1 MGFVVLFAIAL
12 WALLRCI
19 CYSPCMGF
27 VVLFAVALWALL
39 CFICEYVLSV
49 SNCRQGID
57 PGPITNC
64 LGSPYMPLT
73 CADMVC

>member
-1 MGFVVLFAIAL
+1 VTKKSEMFVMVDANSHAGSVVIFAIAL

-39 CFICEYVLSV
+39 CFICY
-49 SNCRQGID
+49 
-57 PGPITNC
+57 
-64 LGSPYMPLT
+64 SPVGFALFYLP
-73 CADMVC
+73 